1 MKPYSLLR
9 AAPGYSAA
17 AVGVRSDWCPETN
30 PEGMESPTPPSFQLK
45 VTDMMSIIQMEEISK
60 DCKDSL
66 LNVWNTL
73 WRPDWAKLGPDL

>member
-17 AVGVRSDWCPETN
+17 AVVRSDWCPETN
-30 PEGMESPTPPSFQLK
+30 PGVPTPPSFQLA

-60 DCKDSL
+60 DCKDSFECREHF
-66 LNVWNTL
+66 VE
-73 WRPDWAKLGPDL
+73 AGLG